1 MGTTSPRENM
11 GNSSSTEAQKESKS
25 PEKTSPNTAA
35 EKNLNESNDLPE
47 EKTNETERVVVT
59 PLEKDSSAVNT
70 SEIEN
75 VVVTPLK
82 EVSPAVKT
90 SETENVVVTPLEDDS
105 PAVKTSDTENV
116 VVTPLKE
123 DSPAVE
129 EGSVPVFRQSEETA
143 AACEEQLKAKGSC
156 LAEGGECADLIKGYL
171 QCIEAET
178 TTE

>member
-25 PEKTSPNTAA
+25 PEKTSPNTAT
-35 EKNLNESNDLPE
+35 EKNLNESNELPE
-47 EKTNETERVVVT
+47 EKTNETGSVVVT
-59 PLEKDSSAVNT
+59 PLEEDSSAVNT

-82 EVSPAVKT
+82 EDSTAVNT
-90 SETENVVVTPLEDDS
+90 SETD
-105 PAVKTSDTENV
+105 NV

-129 EGSVPVFRQSEETA
+129 EISVPVFRQSEETV
-143 AACEEQLKAKGSC
+143 AACEEQLKAKDSC
-156 LAEGGECADLIKGYL
+156 LAEGGECADLIQGYL
-171 QCIEAET
+171 QCIEAAT

>member
-1 MGTTSPRENM
+1 MGTPFRSGTTSPRENM

-25 PEKTSPNTAA
+25 PEKTSPNTDA
-35 EKNLNESNDLPE
+35 EKNLNESNELPE
-47 EKTNETERVVVT
+47 ERTNETE
-59 PLEKDSSAVNT
+59 S
-70 SEIEN
+70 
-75 VVVTPLK
+75 
-82 EVSPAVKT
+82 
-90 SETENVVVTPLEDDS
+90 VVVTPLEDDS
-105 PAVKTSDTENV
+105 PAVKTSDNENV

>member
-1 MGTTSPRENM
+1 MGTSSTRENM

-90 SETENVVVTPLEDDS
+90 SETENVVVTPL
-105 PAVKTSDTENV
+105 
-116 VVTPLKE
+116 KE

-129 EGSVPVFRQSEETA
+129 EISVPVFRQSEETV
-143 AACEEQLKAKGSC
+143 AACEEQLKAKDSC
-156 LAEGGECADLIKGYL
+156 LAEGGECADLIQGYL
-171 QCIEAET
+171 QCIEAAT

>member
-1 MGTTSPRENM
+1 MGTTRENM

-25 PEKTSPNTAA
+25 QE
-35 EKNLNESNDLPE
+35 LPE
-47 EKTNETERVVVT
+47 EKTSETENVAVT
-59 PLEKDSSAVNT
+59 LLKEDSPFAKT
-70 SEIEN
+70 SETEN

-82 EVSPAVKT
+82 EDSPVVET

-105 PAVKTSDTENV
+105 PAVKTSDTEND

-129 EGSVPVFRQSEETA
+129 EISVPVFRQSEETV
-143 AACEEQLKAKGSC
+143 AACDEQLKVKDGC
-156 LAEGGECADLIKGYL
+156 LAEGGECADLIQGYL
-171 QCIEAET
+171 QCIEAAT

>member
-75 VVVTPLK
+75 FVVTPLK

-90 SETENVVVTPLEDDS
+90 SETENVVVTPL
-105 PAVKTSDTENV
+105 
-116 VVTPLKE
+116 KE

-129 EGSVPVFRQSEETA
+129 EISVPVFRQSEETV
-143 AACEEQLKAKGSC
+143 AACEEQLKAKDSC
-156 LAEGGECADLIKGYL
+156 LAEGGECADLIQGYL
-171 QCIEAET
+171 QCIEAAT
-178 TTE
+178 STE

>member
-90 SETENVVVTPLEDDS
+90 SETENVVVTPL
-105 PAVKTSDTENV
+105 
-116 VVTPLKE
+116 KE

-129 EGSVPVFRQSEETA
+129 EISVPVFRQSEETV
-143 AACEEQLKAKGSC
+143 AACEEQLKAKDSC
-156 LAEGGECADLIKGYL
+156 LAEGGECADLIQGYL
-171 QCIEAET
+171 QCIEAAT
-178 TTE
+178 STE